1 MASSIVGSEDG
12 TALTLKVTSLTP
24 AEYHEGLC
32 AVSALL
38 VPAWSRYV
46 RSTLLVLSG
55 ATLGYSIGS
64 AGASLFVIPAFFIA
78 ALLAFAFFRGRLVR
92 QSLLASYL
100 RNFPL
105 EITIDR
111 SGLHSLG
118 RSSEVRY
125 GWKWF
130 DGWKD
135 CRSVVVAYSIG
146 SGLFVFPKRELA
158 AQIEALKTL
167 FDANITK

>member
-12 TALTLKVTSLTP
+12 TALTLNVTSLTP

-32 AVSALL
+32 AVSALP
-38 VPAWSRYV
+38 VPAWPRYV
-46 RSTLLVLSG
+46 QSILIYLSG
-55 ATLGYSIGS
+55 ATLGLYIAFNGVSPFI
-64 AGASLFVIPAFFIA
+64 IPACFVA
-78 ALLAFAFFRGRLVR
+78 ALVAFAIFRDRLVR
-92 QSLLASYL
+92 RSSLASYL

-111 SGLHSLG
+111 SGLRSLG
-118 RSSEVRY
+118 GSSEVRY
-125 GWKWF
+125 GWTWF

-135 CRSVVVAYSIG
+135 CKSVVVAYSIG

-167 FDANITK
+167 FDANIAK